1 MRKLLLVLSIGL
13 FFAACSPNNVQ
24 VNEEIG
30 KYFDSAGFKGTFA
43 LFDNGTGDFT
53 IYNLNRYK
61 DSAYSPASTFKV
73 VHSLIA
79 LETGVVSDEKMA
91 IQLDS
96 AVTMETAF
104 KNSIVPYYQEVAR
117 RIGRDTMQFWLDSL
131 QYGNHTIGKS
141 IDSFWLNNTIKL
153 TPDEQLGIMKR
164 LFFNQ
169 LPYQKRTHEI
179 VKRMMLRESN
189 ANYQLS
195 YKTGLTYRE
204 NLVIIDVRRE
214 TEYANEHVKEAIN
227 IPLDQLTDPGSM
239 ANLDDH
245 HNIYIHCASGYRSV
259 IAASMIKRQG
269 IHNIR
274 NVVGGIE
281 AIKGLPEKFEFEKE
295 AAALN

>member
-1 MRKLLLVLSIGL
+1 MRKYIYISFLLFGTLIVS
-13 FFAACSPNNVQ
+13 CSPNNVQ
-24 VNEEIG
+24 LNEEIG
-30 KYFDSAGFKGTFA
+30 KYFDSAGVKGTFA

-79 LETGVVSDEKMA
+79 LETGVVSDEKMS

-96 AVTMETAF
+96 VVTMETAF
-104 KNSIVPYYQEVAR
+104 KKSIVPYYQEVAR
-117 RIGRDTMQFWLDSL
+117 RIGKDTMQFWLDSL
-131 QYGNHTIGKS
+131 QYGNHSIGKS

-169 LPYQKRTHEI
+169 LPFQKRTHEI

-195 YKTGLTYRE
+195 YKTGLTY
-204 NLVIIDVRRE
+204 
-214 TEYANEHVKEAIN
+214 NEKG
-227 IPLDQLTDPGSM
+227 DQLGW
-239 ANLDDH
+239 
-245 HNIYIHCASGYRSV
+245 
-259 IAASMIKRQG
+259 
-269 IHNIR
+269 
-274 NVVGGIE
+274 VVGWIE
-281 AIKGLPEKFEFEKE
+281 ENKHPYFFVLNMEAPSNISLVDTRISLLKKILSNQGFFEGKR
-295 AAALN
+295 

>member
-1 MRKLLLVLSIGL
+1 MRKLLLAFSVGL

-30 KYFDSAGFKGTFA
+30 KYFDSAGVKGTFA

-96 AVTMETAF
+96 AITMETAF

-117 RIGRDTMQFWLDSL
+117 RIGKDTMQFWLDSL
-131 QYGNHTIGKS
+131 KYGNHTIEKS

-169 LPYQKRTHEI
+169 LPFQKRSHEI

-195 YKTGLTYRE
+195 YKTGLTYNEKGDQLGWVVGWIEE
-204 NLVIIDVRRE
+204 NKHPYFFVL
-214 TEYANEHVKEAIN
+214 NMEAPSN
-227 IPLDQLTDPGSM
+227 IPLVDTRISILKKILSNQGFFE
-239 ANLDDH
+239 
-245 HNIYIHCASGYRSV
+245 G
-259 IAASMIKRQG
+259 KR
-269 IHNIR
+269 
-274 NVVGGIE
+274 
-281 AIKGLPEKFEFEKE
+281 
-295 AAALN
+295 